1 MGIQKETYPV
11 SNPPIK
17 INSNTQMDE
26 WLKKKTL
33 VGEALSLDH
42 INNLL
47 ASLLMNNDTKYLV
60 RLTMDLGFSNSL
72 DAREF
77 LEDNNRWKDW
87 FKWLIWKCIS
97 T

>member
-1 MGIQKETYPV
+1 MTTRTIDHRSYAQAMGIQKETYPV

-47 ASLLMNNDTKYLV
+47 ASL
-60 RLTMDLGFSNSL
+60 
-72 DAREF
+72 
-77 LEDNNRWKDW
+77 
-87 FKWLIWKCIS
+87 
-97 T
+97 